1 MRVHHY
7 KTSMVLPLQINDVF
21 PFFCDVLNLERITPP
36 ELHFRI
42 LTPHPIEISKGTVVD
57 YRLRFYGIPLRWR
70 SEITTW
76 NPPYEFVD
84 QQVLG
89 PYNTWIHS
97 HLFYEHD
104 GSTIIEDTVHYRL
117 PLWPFSELVAP
128 LVHHQLGRIFRYR
141 GQAIRAALLGS
152 PWNSDY
158 SII

>member
-1 MRVHHY
+1 MMVHHY

-57 YRLRFYGIPLRWR
+57 YRLRLYGIPLRWR

-97 HLFYEHD
+97 HLFYQHD
-104 GSTIIEDTVHYRL
+104 GSTIIEDSVHYRL
-117 PLWPFSELVAP
+117 PLWPLSEIVAP

-141 GQAIRAALLGS
+141 EQAIRAALLGN
-152 PWNSDY
+152 P
-158 SII
+158 